1 MQPKVITVIKR
12 EYITRVK
19 TKGFV
24 ASVLLMPV
32 MMFIVM
38 LLPSLMVT
46 WQPKSDE
53 IKTVIVFDETG
64 EILPK
69 MQDALDE
76 TSFFHH
82 KGKRVYQLIE
92 KPSDFNG
99 NAETKKQ
106 LNQQVEAKEI
116 HGYIEIPQDV
126 FERLQ
131 VNYYAKNIT
140 NFEEQSAFRR
150 IISQVVINK
159 RLADKGY
166 AAHEVRDLMRRISL
180 KEYAVTTKTDKGG
193 DAATSEVESQATT
206 MVKLGL
212 TYILTFSLYLF
223 TLLYGSMIMR
233 SVLEEKTTRI
243 VEVIISSVK
252 PHQLLFGKIIGVC
265 LVCLTMFLI
274 WGGSAV
280 LLLMNIYPILGLFGI
295 QGIPPEIIEITDII
309 KSTGASTFLY
319 FLIYFVSGFFLFS
332 TVYAAAGAIC
342 NSEEEAQQ
350 VATPLVMMLILP
362 FMLMFG
368 LFRAP
373 DATLTIALSHIPF
386 FSPLIM
392 FMRINVLTP
401 PLWEILLNI
410 AVMIATIFGAIL
422 VMGKIYKIGILM
434 YGKRPTLGELWKWL
448 HY

>member
-1 MQPKVITVIKR
+1 MPNKVITVIKR

-24 ASVLLMPV
+24 ASILLMPV

-38 LLPSLMVT
+38 VLPSLMMT
-46 WQPKSDE
+46 LQHKSDE
-53 IKTVIVFDETG
+53 IKTYVVFDETG
-64 EILPK
+64 EIFSK

-76 TSFFHH
+76 NSFFHH
-82 KGKRVYQLIE
+82 KGKRVYQLTE
-92 KPSDFNG
+92 KSSDFNG
-99 NAETKKQ
+99 NVEGKKQ

-116 HGYIEIPQDV
+116 RGYIEIPQDV

-150 IISQVVINK
+150 IISQAVINK

-166 AAHEVRDLMRRISL
+166 AAHEVRDLMKRIRFT
-180 KEYAVTTKTDKGG
+180 EYAVTAKTD
-193 DAATSEVESQATT
+193 AVEGEETA
-206 MVKLGL
+206 VVRLGL

-223 TLLYGSMIMR
+223 TLLYGASVMR

-252 PHQLLFGKIIGVC
+252 PHQLLLGKIIGVC

-274 WGGSAV
+274 WGSCAV
-280 LLLMNIYPILGLFGI
+280 LLLMNINPILGLFGI
-295 QGIPPEIIEITDII
+295 QGIPQEFTEITSII
-309 KSTGASTFLY
+309 KSTGPSAFFY

-332 TVYAAAGAIC
+332 TIYAAAGAIC

-373 DATLTIALSHIPF
+373 DATLTVVLSHIPF
-386 FSPLIM
+386 FSPLLM

-434 YGKRPTLGELWKWL
+434 YGKRPTLSELWKWL

>member
-1 MQPKVITVIKR
+1 MRHKVITVIKR

-38 LLPSLMVT
+38 VLPSLMVSL
-46 WQPKSDE
+46 QHKSDE
-53 IKTVIVFDETG
+53 IKTFVVFDETG
-64 EILPK
+64 EIFSK

-76 TSFFHH
+76 NPFFHH
-82 KGKRVYQLIE
+82 EGERVYQLIE
-92 KPSDFNG
+92 KSSDFSG
-99 NAETKKQ
+99 NVDTKKQ
-106 LNQQVEAKEI
+106 LNQQLETKEI
-116 HGYIEIPQDV
+116 RGYIEIPQDV
-126 FERLQ
+126 YDSLQ

-140 NFEEQSAFRR
+140 NFEEQRAFRR
-150 IISQVVINK
+150 IISQIVTNK
-159 RLADKGY
+159 RLEDKGY
-166 AAHEVRDLMRRISL
+166 AADEVRDLMRQIRFA
-180 KEYAVTTKTDKGG
+180 EYAVTAKTD
-193 DAATSEVESQATT
+193 TVEGEETA
-206 MVKLGL
+206 MVRLGL
-212 TYILTFSLYLF
+212 TYVLTFSLYLF
-223 TLLYGSMIMR
+223 TLIYGASVMR

-274 WGGSAV
+274 WGGCAV
-280 LLLMNIYPILGLFGI
+280 LLFMNLNSILGLFGVE
-295 QGIPPEIIEITDII
+295 GLPPEFIGITGII
-309 KSTGASTFLY
+309 KSTAVPAFVY

-332 TVYAAAGAIC
+332 TIYAAAGAIC

-350 VATPLVMMLILP
+350 VVTPLVMMLIFP

-373 DATLTIALSHIPF
+373 DATLTVALSHIPF
-386 FSPLIM
+386 FSPLLM
-392 FMRINVLTP
+392 FMRINVLAP
-401 PLWEILLNI
+401 PFWEILLNI

-434 YGKRPTLGELWKWL
+434 YGKRPTLSELWRWL

>member
-12 EYITRVK
+12 ECITRVK

-24 ASVLLMPV
+24 ASVLLMPA

-38 LLPSLMVT
+38 LLPSLMVM
-46 WQPKSDE
+46 WEPKSDQ
-53 IKTVIVFDETG
+53 IKTFVVFDETG
-64 EILPK
+64 KIFSK
-69 MQDALDE
+69 MQDALDKN
-76 TSFFHH
+76 SFFHH

-99 NAETKKQ
+99 NVETKSQ

-116 HGYIEIPQDV
+116 HGYIEIPKDV
-126 FERLQ
+126 FERLK

-140 NFEEQSAFRR
+140 NFELQGAFSRVISR
-150 IISQVVINK
+150 IVTNK
-159 RLADKGY
+159 RLEDKGY
-166 AAHEVRDLMRRISL
+166 AAHEVRDLMRRIDL
-180 KEYAVTTKTDKGG
+180 TEYAVTTKTDRGKDG
-193 DAATSEVESQATT
+193 DTSEVESQATA

-212 TYILTFSLYLF
+212 TYVLTFSLYLF

-243 VEVIISSVK
+243 VEVIISSIK

-274 WGGSAV
+274 WSSCAI
-280 LLLMNIYPILGLFGI
+280 LLLMNINPILGLFGI
-295 QGIPPEIIEITDII
+295 QGLPPQFIEITAII
-309 KSTGASTFLY
+309 KSTGLSAFLY

-332 TVYAAAGAIC
+332 TIYAAAGAIC

-401 PLWEILLNI
+401 PFWEILLNI

>member
-1 MQPKVITVIKR
+1 MPNKVITVIKR

-24 ASVLLMPV
+24 ASILLMPV

-38 LLPSLMVT
+38 VLPSLMMT
-46 WQPKSDE
+46 LQHKSDE
-53 IKTVIVFDETG
+53 IKTYVVFDETG
-64 EILPK
+64 EIFSK

-76 TSFFHH
+76 NSFFHH

-99 NAETKKQ
+99 NVEVKKQ

-116 HGYIEIPQDV
+116 RGYIEIPQDV

-166 AAHEVRDLMRRISL
+166 AAHEVRDLMRRIRFT
-180 KEYAVTTKTDKGG
+180 EYAVTAKTD
-193 DAATSEVESQATT
+193 TVEGEETAI
-206 MVKLGL
+206 VRLGL

-223 TLLYGSMIMR
+223 TLLYGASVMR

-274 WGGSAV
+274 WGSCAV
-280 LLLMNIYPILGLFGI
+280 LLLMNINPILGLFGI
-295 QGIPPEIIEITDII
+295 QGIPLEFTEIISII
-309 KSTGASTFLY
+309 KSTGPSAFFY

-373 DATLTIALSHIPF
+373 DATLTVVLSHIPF
-386 FSPLIM
+386 FSPLLM

-410 AVMIATIFGAIL
+410 AVMIATIFGAIV

-434 YGKRPTLGELWKWL
+434 YGKRPTLSELWKWL

>member
-1 MQPKVITVIKR
+1 MQHKVITVIKR

-38 LLPSLMVT
+38 LFPSLMVT

-53 IKTVIVFDETG
+53 IKTFIVFDETG
-64 EILPK
+64 EIFSK
-69 MQDALDE
+69 MQSAIDE
-76 TSFFHH
+76 NSFFHH
-82 KGKRVYQLIE
+82 KGKRVYQLVE
-92 KPSDFNG
+92 KSSDFNG
-99 NAETKKQ
+99 NAEAKKQ

-116 HGYIEIPQDV
+116 RGYIEIPQNV
-126 FERLQ
+126 YERLQ

-140 NFEEQSAFRR
+140 NFEEQIALKGVISR
-150 IISQVVINK
+150 IVTNK

-166 AAHEVRDLMRRISL
+166 AAGEVRDLMRRISL
-180 KEYAVTTKTDKGG
+180 KEYAVTAKTDTGE
-193 DAATSEVESQATT
+193 DAETGEVESQETAI
-206 MVKLGL
+206 VKLGL
-212 TYILTFSLYLF
+212 TYVLTFSLYLF

-274 WGGSAV
+274 WGVSAV
-280 LLLMNIYPILGLFGI
+280 LLLLNINPILGLFGI
-295 QGIPPEIIEITDII
+295 EGLPPELIDITAAIR
-309 KSTGASTFLY
+309 SAGLSAFSY

-332 TVYAAAGAIC
+332 TIYAAAGAIC

-350 VATPLVMMLILP
+350 VAAPLVMMLIIP

-373 DATLTIALSHIPF
+373 DATLTVALSHIPF
-386 FSPLIM
+386 FSPLLM

-410 AVMIATIFGAIL
+410 AVMIATVFGAIL

-434 YGKRPTLGELWKWL
+434 YGKRPTLSELWKWL

>member
-1 MQPKVITVIKR
+1 
-12 EYITRVK
+12 
-19 TKGFV
+19 
-24 ASVLLMPV
+24 
-32 MMFIVM
+32 
-38 LLPSLMVT
+38 MVT

-53 IKTVIVFDETG
+53 IKTFVVFDETG
-64 EILPK
+64 EIFSK
-69 MQDALDE
+69 MQSAIDE
-76 TSFFHH
+76 NSFFHH
-82 KGKRVYQLIE
+82 KGKRVYQLVE
-92 KPSDFNG
+92 KSSDFNG
-99 NAETKKQ
+99 NAEAKKQ

-116 HGYIEIPQDV
+116 RGYIEIPQNV
-126 FERLQ
+126 YERLQ

-140 NFEEQSAFRR
+140 NFEEQIALKGVISR
-150 IISQVVINK
+150 IVTNK

-166 AAHEVRDLMRRISL
+166 AAGEVRDLMRRISL
-180 KEYAVTTKTDKGG
+180 NEYAVTAKTDTGE
-193 DAATSEVESQATT
+193 DAETSEIEGQETAI
-206 MVKLGL
+206 VKLGL
-212 TYILTFSLYLF
+212 TYVLTFSLYLF

-274 WGGSAV
+274 WGVSAV
-280 LLLMNIYPILGLFGI
+280 LLLLNINPILGLFGI
-295 QGIPPEIIEITDII
+295 EGLPPELIDITAAIR
-309 KSTGASTFLY
+309 SAGLSAFSY

-332 TVYAAAGAIC
+332 TIYAAAGAIC

-350 VATPLVMMLILP
+350 VAAPLVMMLIIP

-373 DATLTIALSHIPF
+373 DATLTVALSHIPF
-386 FSPLIM
+386 FSPLLM

-410 AVMIATIFGAIL
+410 AVMIVTVFGAIL

-434 YGKRPTLGELWKWL
+434 YGKRPTLSELWKWL

>member
-1 MQPKVITVIKR
+1 MQHKVITVIKR

-19 TKGFV
+19 TKGFL
-24 ASVLLMPV
+24 ASILLMPV

-38 LLPSLMVT
+38 VLPSFMMTL
-46 WQPKSDE
+46 QHKSDE
-53 IKTVIVFDETG
+53 IKTFVVFDETG
-64 EILPK
+64 EIFSK
-69 MQDALDE
+69 MEAALDE
-76 TSFFHH
+76 NPFFHH

-92 KPSDFNG
+92 KPSDFND
-99 NAETKKQ
+99 NVEAKKQ
-106 LNQQVEAKEI
+106 LNQQLEEKEI
-116 HGYIEIPQDV
+116 HGYIEIPQNV

-140 NFEEQSAFRR
+140 NFELQRAFRSV
-150 IISQVVINK
+150 ISQIVTNK
-159 RLADKGY
+159 RLEDKGY
-166 AAHEVRDLMRRISL
+166 AAHEVRDLMRRIRFT
-180 KEYAVTTKTDKGG
+180 EYAVTAETD
-193 DAATSEVESQATT
+193 AVEGEERT

-212 TYILTFSLYLF
+212 TYVLTFSLYLF
-223 TLLYGSMIMR
+223 TLLYGASVMR

-252 PHQLLFGKIIGVC
+252 PHQLLLGKIIGVC

-274 WGGSAV
+274 WGGCAV
-280 LLLMNIYPILGLFGI
+280 LLLININPILGLFGI
-295 QGIPPEIIEITDII
+295 QELPLQFIEITDII
-309 KSTGASTFLY
+309 KSTGPSAFIC
-319 FLIYFVSGFFLFS
+319 FLIYFVLGFFLFS
-332 TVYAAAGAIC
+332 TIYAVAGAIC

-350 VATPLVMMLILP
+350 VATPLVMMLIIP

-373 DATLTIALSHIPF
+373 DSTLTIALSHIPL

-392 FMRINVLTP
+392 FMRISVLTP

-410 AVMIATIFGAIL
+410 AVMIATILGAIL
-422 VMGKIYKIGILM
+422 IMGKIYKIGILM
-434 YGKRPTLGELWKWL
+434 YGKRPTLSELWKWL

>member
-12 EYITRVK
+12 EYMTRVK
-19 TKGFV
+19 TKGFIV
-24 ASVLLMPV
+24 SVLLMPV
-32 MMFIVM
+32 MMFILM
-38 LLPSLMVT
+38 LLPSLMMT
-46 WQPKSDE
+46 LQHKSDQ
-53 IKTVIVFDETG
+53 IKTYVVFDETG
-64 EILPK
+64 EIFFK

-76 TSFFHH
+76 NPFFHH
-82 KGKRVYQLIE
+82 KGKQVYQLIE
-92 KPSDFNG
+92 KPSDFND
-99 NAETKKQ
+99 NLEAKKE
-106 LNQQVEAKEI
+106 LNQQLEAKKI
-116 HGYIEIPQDV
+116 RGYIEIPQDV

-140 NFEEQSAFRR
+140 NFEEQIAFRR
-150 IISQVVINK
+150 VISQIVTNK
-159 RLADKGY
+159 RFEDKGY
-166 AAHEVRDLMRRISL
+166 AAHEVRDLMRRISF
-180 KEYAVTTKTDKGG
+180 KEYAVTTKTDTVEGE
-193 DAATSEVESQATT
+193 ATA

-223 TLLYGSMIMR
+223 TLLYGASVMR

-252 PHQLLFGKIIGVC
+252 PYQLLFGKIIGVC

-274 WGGSAV
+274 WGICAV
-280 LLLMNIYPILGLFGI
+280 LLLVNINPILGLFGI
-295 QGIPPEIIEITDII
+295 QGIPPEFIEITNII
-309 KSTGASTFLY
+309 KSTGPTAFSY

-362 FMLMFG
+362 FMMMFG
-368 LFRAP
+368 LFRVP
-373 DATLTIALSHIPF
+373 DATLTVVLSHIPF
-386 FSPLIM
+386 FSPLLM

-410 AVMIATIFGAIL
+410 AIMIATIFGAIL

-448 HY
+448 RY

>member
-1 MQPKVITVIKR
+1 MQSKVITVIKR

-38 LLPSLMVT
+38 LLPSLMMM
-46 WQPKSDE
+46 WEPKSDE
-53 IKTVIVFDETG
+53 IKTFVVFDETG
-64 EILPK
+64 EIFSK
-69 MQDALDE
+69 MQDALDKN
-76 TSFFHH
+76 SFFHH
-82 KGKRVYQLIE
+82 KGKRVYRLIE

-99 NAETKKQ
+99 NVETKSQ

-116 HGYIEIPQDV
+116 HGYIEIPEDV
-126 FERLQ
+126 FQRLK

-140 NFEEQSAFRR
+140 NFELQGAFSRVISR
-150 IISQVVINK
+150 IVTNK
-159 RLADKGY
+159 RLEDKGY
-166 AAHEVRDLMRRISL
+166 AAHEVRDLMRWINL
-180 KEYAVTTKTDKGG
+180 TEYAVTTKTDKGKDG
-193 DAATSEVESQATT
+193 DTSEVESQATT

-212 TYILTFSLYLF
+212 TYVLTFSLYLF

-280 LLLMNIYPILGLFGI
+280 LLLMNIHPILGLFEI
-295 QGIPPEIIEITDII
+295 QGLPSELIEITTII
-309 KSTGASTFLY
+309 KSTGASAFLY

-350 VATPLVMMLILP
+350 VATPLVMMFILP

-373 DATLTIALSHIPF
+373 DAALTVALSHIPF

-392 FMRINVLTP
+392 FMRISVLTP

-410 AVMIATIFGAIL
+410 VVMIATIFGAIL

>member
-1 MQPKVITVIKR
+1 MQPKVITVMKR

-24 ASVLLMPV
+24 ASVLLMPA

-38 LLPSLMVT
+38 LLPSFMVA

-53 IKTVIVFDETG
+53 LKTVIVFDETG

-69 MQDALDE
+69 MQEVLE
-76 TSFFHH
+76 EHSFFHH
-82 KGKRVYQLIE
+82 KGKRMYQLIE
-92 KPSDFNG
+92 EPSDFNG
-99 NAETKKQ
+99 NAEAKRQ
-106 LNQQVEAKEI
+106 LNQQVEAKEL

-126 FERLQ
+126 FDRLE

-140 NFEEQSAFRR
+140 NFEEQSVFRGVISR
-150 IISQVVINK
+150 IVTNK

-166 AAHEVRDLMRRISL
+166 ASHEVRDLMRGISL
-180 KEYAVTTKTDKGG
+180 KEYAVTAKADKGA
-193 DAATSEVESQATT
+193 DAAASEFESQATT

-212 TYILTFSLYLF
+212 TYILAFSLYLF

-252 PHQLLFGKIIGVC
+252 PHQLLFGKMIGVC

-280 LLLMNIYPILGLFGI
+280 LLLMNITPILGLFGI
-295 QGIPPEIIEITDII
+295 QNLPLEFIEITAII
-309 KSTGASTFLY
+309 KSTGVSAFLY

-332 TVYAAAGAIC
+332 AVYAAAGAIC

-350 VATPLVMMLILP
+350 VATPLVMVLIIP

-373 DATLTIALSHIPF
+373 DAALTIVLSHIPF

-401 PLWEILLNI
+401 PFWEILLNI
-410 AVMIATIFGAIL
+410 AVMLATIFGTIL

-434 YGKRPTLGELWKWL
+434 YGKRPTVGELWKWL
-448 HY
+448 RY

>member
-1 MQPKVITVIKR
+1 MRYKVITVIKR

-38 LLPSLMVT
+38 LLPSLMVM

-53 IKTVIVFDETG
+53 VKTFVVFDETG
-64 EILPK
+64 GIFSK
-69 MQDALDE
+69 MQDALDNNP
-76 TSFFHH
+76 FFHH
-82 KGKRVYQLIE
+82 KGERVYQLIE
-92 KPSDFNG
+92 KPSDFSG
-99 NAETKKQ
+99 NIAAKKQ
-106 LNQQVEAKEI
+106 LNQQIEAKEI

-131 VNYYAKNIT
+131 VSYYAKNIT
-140 NFEEQSAFRR
+140 NFEEQIAFSGVISR
-150 IISQVVINK
+150 IVTNK

-166 AAHEVRDLMRRISL
+166 AAHEVRDLMRGIRF
-180 KEYAVTTKTDKGG
+180 KEYAVTTKTDKGA
-193 DAATSEVESQATT
+193 DADTSEVESQATA

-274 WGGSAV
+274 WGGCAV
-280 LLLMNIYPILGLFGI
+280 LLLMNLNPILGLFGV
-295 QGIPPEIIEITDII
+295 QGLPPELSEITDII
-309 KSTGASTFLY
+309 KSTGLSTFLY

-332 TVYAAAGAIC
+332 NVYAAAGAIC

-350 VATPLVMMLILP
+350 VATPLVMLLILP

-373 DATLTIALSHIPF
+373 DATLTVVLSHIPL
-386 FSPLIM
+386 FSPLLM
-392 FMRINVLTP
+392 FMRISVLTP

-410 AVMIATIFGAIL
+410 AVMIVTIFGAIL

>member
-19 TKGFV
+19 TKGFL

-46 WQPKSDE
+46 WQHKSDE
-53 IKTVIVFDETG
+53 LKTLVVFDETG
-64 EILPK
+64 EIFSK
-69 MQDALDE
+69 MQAALDKN
-76 TSFFHH
+76 TFFHH

-92 KPSDFNG
+92 NPSDFNG
-99 NAETKKQ
+99 NVGAKKQ
-106 LNQQVEAKEI
+106 LNQQLEAKDI

-140 NFEEQSAFRR
+140 NFEVQGAFSGVISR
-150 IISQVVINK
+150 IVTNK
-159 RLADKGY
+159 RLAEKGY
-166 AAHEVRDLMRRISL
+166 TAHEVRDLMRGIRFT
-180 KEYAVTTKTDKGG
+180 EYAVTTKTDKIKGEE
-193 DAATSEVESQATT
+193 TSKIESQAAA

-212 TYILTFSLYLF
+212 TYILAFSLYLF

-252 PHQLLFGKIIGVC
+252 PHQLLLGKIIGVC

-280 LLLMNIYPILGLFGI
+280 LLLMNINLILGLFGI
-295 QGIPPEIIEITDII
+295 QGLPPELIEITAII
-309 KSTGASTFLY
+309 KSTGVSAFLY

-401 PLWEILLNI
+401 PFWEIVLNI

-434 YGKRPTLGELWKWL
+434 YGKRPTVRELWRWL
-448 HY
+448 RY

>member
-1 MQPKVITVIKR
+1 MQHKVITVIKR

-19 TKGFV
+19 TKGFL
-24 ASVLLMPV
+24 ASILLMPV

-38 LLPSLMVT
+38 VLPSFMMTL
-46 WQPKSDE
+46 QHKSDE
-53 IKTVIVFDETG
+53 IKTFVVFDETG
-64 EILPK
+64 EIFSK
-69 MQDALDE
+69 MEAALDE
-76 TSFFHH
+76 NPFFHH
-82 KGKRVYQLIE
+82 KEKRVYQLIE
-92 KPSDFNG
+92 KPSDFND
-99 NAETKKQ
+99 NVEAKKQ
-106 LNQQVEAKEI
+106 LNRQLEEKEI
-116 HGYIEIPQDV
+116 HGYIEIPQNV
-126 FERLQ
+126 FERLR

-140 NFEEQSAFRR
+140 NFELQRAFRSV
-150 IISQVVINK
+150 ISQIVTNK
-159 RLADKGY
+159 RLEDKGY
-166 AAHEVRDLMRRISL
+166 AAHEVRDLMRRIRFT
-180 KEYAVTTKTDKGG
+180 EYAVTAETD
-193 DAATSEVESQATT
+193 AVEGEERT

-212 TYILTFSLYLF
+212 TYVLTFSLYLF
-223 TLLYGSMIMR
+223 TLLYGASVMR

-252 PHQLLFGKIIGVC
+252 PHQLLLGKIIGVC

-274 WGGSAV
+274 WGGCAV
-280 LLLMNIYPILGLFGI
+280 LLLININPILGLFGI
-295 QGIPPEIIEITDII
+295 QELPLQFIEITDII
-309 KSTGASTFLY
+309 KSTGPSAFIC

-332 TVYAAAGAIC
+332 TIYAVAGAIC

-350 VATPLVMMLILP
+350 VATPLVMMLIIP

-373 DATLTIALSHIPF
+373 DATLTIALSHIPL

-392 FMRINVLTP
+392 FMRISVLTP
-401 PLWEILLNI
+401 SLWEILLNI

-434 YGKRPTLGELWKWL
+434 YGKRPTLSELWKWL

>member
-1 MQPKVITVIKR
+1 MQRKVITVIKR

-24 ASVLLMPV
+24 ASILLMPV

-38 LLPSLMVT
+38 VLPSFMMTL
-46 WQPKSDE
+46 QHKSDE
-53 IKTVIVFDETG
+53 IKTFVVFDETG
-64 EILPK
+64 EIFSK
-69 MQDALDE
+69 MQGALDDNP
-76 TSFFHH
+76 FFHH

-99 NAETKKQ
+99 NVAAKKQ
-106 LNQQVEAKEI
+106 LNQQLETKEI
-116 HGYIEIPQDV
+116 QGYIEIPQDV
-126 FERLQ
+126 FEHLQ

-140 NFEEQSAFRR
+140 NFEVQGAFSGTISR
-150 IISQVVINK
+150 IVTNK
-159 RLADKGY
+159 RLKDKGY
-166 AAHEVRDLMRRISL
+166 AAHEVRDLMRRIRFT
-180 KEYAVTTKTDKGG
+180 EYAVTTKTDTDEGEETTK
-193 DAATSEVESQATT
+193 VEGKEAT

-212 TYILTFSLYLF
+212 TYLLTFSLYLF
-223 TLLYGSMIMR
+223 TLLYGASVMR

-243 VEVIISSVK
+243 VEVIISSIK
-252 PHQLLFGKIIGVC
+252 PHQLLLGKIIGVC

-274 WGGSAV
+274 WGGCAI
-280 LLLMNIYPILGLFGI
+280 LLLMNINPILGLFGI
-295 QGIPPEIIEITDII
+295 QELPPQFIEITNII
-309 KSTGASTFLY
+309 KSTGASAFLY
-319 FLIYFVSGFFLFS
+319 FLVYFVSGFFLFS
-332 TVYAAAGAIC
+332 TLYAVAGAIC

-350 VATPLVMMLILP
+350 VVTPLVMMLIIP

-373 DATLTIALSHIPF
+373 DATLTVVLSHFPL

-434 YGKRPTLGELWKWL
+434 YGKRPTLREVWKWL

>member
-1 MQPKVITVIKR
+1 MQHKVITVIKR

-38 LLPSLMVT
+38 LFPSLMVT

-53 IKTVIVFDETG
+53 IKTFIVFDETG
-64 EILPK
+64 EIFSK
-69 MQDALDE
+69 MRSAIDDN
-76 TSFFHH
+76 SFFHH

-99 NAETKKQ
+99 NAEAKKQ

-116 HGYIEIPQDV
+116 RGYIEISQDV

-140 NFEEQSAFRR
+140 NFEEQIAFSRVISR
-150 IISQVVINK
+150 IVTNK

-166 AAHEVRDLMRRISL
+166 AAGEVRDLMRRISL
-180 KEYAVTTKTDKGG
+180 KEYAVTAKTDTGE
-193 DAATSEVESQATT
+193 DAGTSEVESQETAI
-206 MVKLGL
+206 VKLGL
-212 TYILTFSLYLF
+212 TYVLTFSLYLF

-274 WGGSAV
+274 WAVSAV
-280 LLLMNIYPILGLFGI
+280 LLLMNINPILGLFGI
-295 QGIPPEIIEITDII
+295 GGLPPELIEIT
-309 KSTGASTFLY
+309 ASIRSAGLSAFSY

-332 TVYAAAGAIC
+332 TIYAAAGAIC

-350 VATPLVMMLILP
+350 VAAPLVMMLIIP

-373 DATLTIALSHIPF
+373 DATLTVALSHIPF
-386 FSPLIM
+386 FSPLLM

-410 AVMIATIFGAIL
+410 AVMIATVFGAIL

-434 YGKRPTLGELWKWL
+434 YGKRPTLSELWKWL